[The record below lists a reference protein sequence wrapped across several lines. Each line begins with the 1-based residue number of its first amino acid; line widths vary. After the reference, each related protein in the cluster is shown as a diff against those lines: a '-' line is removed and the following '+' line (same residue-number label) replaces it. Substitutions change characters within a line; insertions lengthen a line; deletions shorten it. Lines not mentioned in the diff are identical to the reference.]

1 MNPPLPIDGVLPPD
15 LQGTLIRIG
24 PGSPAGRAEDVAQV
38 EQDDMSP
45 APRADP
51 RRADADHAGAL
62 HAIEIRDGAAVSYLT
77 CPSSA
82 NANLFW
88 HAGKV
93 LALAESGLPQQFS
106 RLLTPEEF
114 DGGLTVPIASHVH
127 RDAMSGSRVLFG
139 VEQGTETAPPLLR
152 VGEW

>member
-24 PGSPAGRAEDVAQV
+24 PGALPGVGADGGVGLTDGGDPTDGGFVDGSDGRA
-38 EQDDMSP
+38 
-45 APRADP
+45 APV
-51 RRADADHAGAL
+51 GAL
-62 HAIEIRDGAAVSYLT
+62 HAIELRDGAATTYLT
-77 CPSSA
+77 SPSSA
-82 NANLFW
+82 NANVFW

-106 RLLTPEEF
+106 RLLQPEEF

-127 RDAMSGSRVLFG
+127 RDAATGGRVLFG
-139 VEQGTETAPPLLR
+139 VEQGTETAPPFLR
-152 VGEW
+152 